1 MSTLKTDEQKTV
13 STTLRVENATPA
25 VIKRK
30 ERLKIEWPKD
40 KKFLIQDMLDK
51 YGEKGEGHPNI
62 TVRHR
67 IRRAK
72 EVNELVEV
80 GATFGNLGRPQLF
93 FVHRNYLEQ
102 YRKENPEQTILS

>member
-40 KKFLIQDMLDK
+40 KKFLIQDMIDK
-51 YGEKGEGHPNI
+51 YGDIAPAI
-62 TVRHR
+62 TIRHR

-72 EVNELVEV
+72 EINELVEV
-80 GATFGNLGRPQLF
+80 GATFGNLGRPQLY
-93 FVHRNYLEQ
+93 FVHRDYLAQ
-102 YRKENPEQTILS
+102 YRRENPEQTVLS